1 MPESNKTGLLEPL
14 PPLAA
19 AVSEKAKVPLATVES
34 IFAQANVVEQAGTR
48 RSESLT
54 IRSLRF
60 SGKKNA
66 ADSGNGPFTFEWS
79 DLDAGLWLV
88 LSDNGN
94 QIGKS
99 TILEVMLWALRGS
112 TRGLR
117 PEVRAWIHH
126 VELEFSIGLDRYCVK
141 FSDHENIPVGTVLR
155 TAPGPIQALASFTD
169 NEQFEQ
175 VMERLMMGRFAL
187 QPIPFVNHQA
197 DVAEQVHHTWSL
209 YARSMFIEGSHPA
222 ILGDVAIG
230 GAWWR
235 MLQLFIGMPYAG
247 AQMALKSASIL
258 EDVRSEQGRASI
270 PAFVTRQPEIQRL
283 NGRIEQL
290 NADLTNLSATTP
302 RPEDAP
308 ELLRSYTREA
318 LEFARLQQAAVETA
332 HQLDA
337 AVTQVSEARA
347 EVRRLEDGSA
357 AKHFFSGLNPVCCP
371 RCAQPFPSERLE
383 SELAGGGCAVCERD
397 APDDDNDALE
407 DAIAEAKERLNA
419 VSVAENELRTRDAQL
434 RSDLAVAKAQSDAL
448 EARIRHIDQDADN
461 ILRQQEL
468 RWEMERAR
476 GACDILMALEQ
487 EAPSSTVN
495 EAKAEQRRV
504 LKEGERIAE
513 ERAKSTGAQMLSEL
527 EAELVEVATRVGF
540 KGLEKVAIRGNG
552 ITLTVSGTPS
562 GFSLQ
567 TSGQRLRL
575 RIALVVAMMKLAS
588 KSGQGHHPGLLFID
602 SPGAEEVSEDDLNAV
617 MNEIRTVCEETG
629 NLQIFVASARG
640 ATLTSAVSKERQ
652 IWPNP
657 SGSMF

>member
-1 MPESNKTGLLEPL
+1 MPEQKKTESSKPL

-19 AVSEKAKVPLATVES
+19 AVAEKAKVPLATVES

-48 RSESLT
+48 HSESLT
-54 IRSLRF
+54 IRRVLF
-60 SGKKNA
+60 SGEKSA
-66 ADSGNGPFTFEWS
+66 ADSGDGPFTFEWS
-79 DLDAGLWLV
+79 DLEAGLWLV

-99 TILEVMLWALRGS
+99 TILEVMLWALRGT

-126 VELEFSIGLDRYCVK
+126 VELVFSIGLDWYCVQ
-141 FSDHENIPVGTVLR
+141 FDDYENTPVGAVLR
-155 TAPGPIQALASFTD
+155 TAPGPAQVLANFAG

-187 QPIPFVNHQA
+187 QPIPFVNHQG
-197 DVAEQVHHTWSL
+197 DVAEQAHHTWSL

-222 ILGDVAIG
+222 ILGDVAVG
-230 GAWWR
+230 AAWWR
-235 MLQLFIGMPYAG
+235 MLQLFIGMPYTG

-258 EDVRSEQGRASI
+258 EVVRSEQVRASI
-270 PAFVTRQPEIQRL
+270 PAPVSRQPEIQRL

-290 NADLTNLSATTP
+290 NAGLTTLSASTP

-318 LEFARLQQAAVETA
+318 MEYARLRQAVSETE
-332 HQLDA
+332 HQLA
-337 AVTQVSEARA
+337 AAITQVSEARA

-357 AKHFFSGLNPVCCP
+357 AKHFFAGLSPVCCP

-383 SELAGGGCAVCERD
+383 SEQAGGGCAVCDRD
-397 APDDDNDALE
+397 APGDDHDALE

-419 VSVAENELRTRDAQL
+419 ARAAEDELRTRDAHL
-434 RSDLAVAKAQSDAL
+434 RSDLAVAKKQTDAL
-448 EARIRHIDQDADN
+448 EARIQRIDQNADN
-461 ILRQQEL
+461 ILKQQEL
-468 RWEMERAR
+468 RWELERAR
-476 GACDILMALEQ
+476 GACEQLVALEQ
-487 EAPSSTVN
+487 EALPSTVD

-513 ERAKSTGAQMLSEL
+513 ERAKSAGAQMLAEL
-527 EAELVEVATRVGF
+527 EEELVEVAARVGF

-575 RIALVVAMMKLAS
+575 RIALVVAMMRLAS
-588 KSGQGHHPGLLFID
+588 INGQGHHPGLLFID
-602 SPGAEEVSEDDLNAV
+602 SPGAEEVSEDDLNA
-617 MNEIRTVCEETG
+617 MMTEIRTVCDETR

-652 IWPNP
+652 IWPKP